1 MITTVR
7 LVVIDRPSVWRI
19 EWLTIRSN
27 GSPTWRARFSRIR
40 SNTTIVSWTEKPMT
54 VSIAVTNRP
63 SICMPANVPRIA
75 NTPTTTSTS
84 WSSATRAVVPIRKSR
99 KR

>member
-1 MITTVR
+1 MTTVR
-7 LVVIDRPSVWRI
+7 LVVIDRPKVWRI

-27 GSPTWRARFSRIR
+27 GSPAWRARFSRTR

-63 SICMPANVPRIA
+63 SIWRPKNVPRIA
-75 NTPTTTSTS
+75 NTPTTTRTS
-84 WSSATRAVVPIRKSR
+84 CSSATSAVTPILKSR